1 MRRVVSALAVLA
13 ALACSTT
20 AACSTA
26 ASRSGEPQRAA
37 DAGAVDAGRDAG
49 AAAIPVVQDD
59 VTPPSSAAVAPVE
72 AGPAPAGPTPASAS
86 ASSPALLGGTAIG
99 HPPPLAAD
107 PLQGTVFN
115 RLLVKAK
122 ARDVNAGVVEEL
134 AERITGQPVDRCR
147 KTGVSFWLVQFA
159 PTSPPRDRAAQQ
171 KLIQQLQASGEFA
184 IVEGDQVV
192 TLK

>member
-1 MRRVVSALAVLA
+1 MRRVVSVLAALA
-13 ALACSTT
+13 ALACSI

-26 ASRSGEPQRAA
+26 GSRSGESQRVT
-37 DAGAVDAGRDAG
+37 DAGAVDAGRDAE
-49 AAAIPVVQDD
+49 AAAIPVVQDA
-59 VTPPSSAAVAPVE
+59 VPPPASASVAPDE
-72 AGPAPAGPTPASAS
+72 AGIAPAGPAPASPS
-86 ASSPALLGGTAIG
+86 ASSPPTPGGTAIG
-99 HPPPLAAD
+99 HPPPVAAD

-122 ARDVNAGVVEEL
+122 GRDVNAGVVEEL
-134 AERITGQPVDRCR
+134 AERITGQPVERCR